1 MASPM
6 LTRLA
11 LRRSGPRQLTNT
23 SRWVRHAS
31 DNSHKTTPNARF
43 PRKYIVA
50 VLGVSGAALAAAPY
64 VIDHFVRTEAPV
76 EPEKPKLVFEKPLR
90 KSASAEENRD
100 TLSPQHLQVKNAW
113 EHPGVYAW
121 GSNVGR
127 VVDPESDEPVVKTP
141 KRLRWFDG
149 QLLRDLKL
157 DQNFG
162 AAITEKGDLVQ
173 WGAAFD
179 KTATSPVPTLQ
190 GKDLVKISLSRDRI
204 IALSRDGSVYSVP
217 VSSQQQKAGE
227 KPSESS
233 WVPFWSGRS
242 SVSYLPL
249 APAGLGWGEKVV
261 DVKSGLEHCLL
272 LTSKGRVFSAAAS
285 SESFPSHGQL
295 GVPGLTW
302 QTRPKGPFY
311 QPHEVQALS
320 DHTVK
325 SIAAGDFHSLAL
337 DNNGQIYAFGDNSY
351 GQLGSETLLGR
362 PFVDNPSPVRVDKLY
377 RGSGLAPK
385 VTSIAAGGLNSFFTV
400 DATPVPAL
408 DGTKAGQGRTV
419 ADTWACGEGIKG
431 SLGNGKWTH
440 ISGVPTKI
448 KALSDLSEYSEKTN
462 SVVPI
467 RIAQVVAG
475 GAHACAVLDNAT
487 NVSAGQSKSSSDT
500 NFGRDVMWWGGNEF
514 HQLGTGKR
522 SNLNTPTYIAPL
534 DGEAVGES
542 SRFQLTPRRTGRI
555 GEGGSGRKVSMEQK
569 VELGRQVTAVY
580 SST

>member
-1 MASPM
+1 M

-11 LRRSGPRQLTNT
+11 LRRTCPRQLNNT

-31 DNSHKTTPNARF
+31 NSNSNIATPNARF

-50 VLGVSGAALAAAPY
+50 VIGVSGAALAAAPF
-64 VIDHFVRTEAPV
+64 VIDRFVNTEAPA
-76 EPEKPKLVFEKPLR
+76 EPEKPELVFEKPLR
-90 KSASAEENRD
+90 KSASAEEAREV
-100 TLSPQHLQVKNAW
+100 LSSQHLQVKNAW

-127 VVDPESDEPVVKTP
+127 VVDPESNEPVVKTP
-141 KRLRWFDG
+141 KRLRYFDG

-179 KTATSPVPTLQ
+179 KTATSPVATLR

-204 IALSRDGSVYSVP
+204 IALSRDGSVYSLP
-217 VSSQQQKAGE
+217 VSSQDQQTGE
-227 KPSESS
+227 KPSEGS

-242 SVSYLPL
+242 SVSYRPL
-249 APAGLGWGEKVV
+249 APSGLGWGERVV
-261 DVKSGLEHCLL
+261 DVKCGLEHCLL
-272 LTSKGRVFSAAAS
+272 LTSKGRIFSAAAS
-285 SESFPSHGQL
+285 SQTFPSHGQL
-295 GVPGLTW
+295 GIPGLTW

-311 QPHEVQALS
+311 QPHEVEGLS
-320 DHTVK
+320 GHAIK

-337 DNNGQIYAFGDNSY
+337 DKDGHVYAFGDNSY

-362 PFVDNPSPVRVDKLY
+362 PFVDNPTPIRVDKLY

-385 VTSIAAGGLNSFFTV
+385 VTSIAAGGLNTFFTV
-400 DATPVPAL
+400 DATPIAQDSAKAL
-408 DGTKAGQGRTV
+408 QGRIV
-419 ADTWACGEGIKG
+419 AETWACGEGIKG

-467 RIAQVVAG
+467 RIAQVAAG
-475 GAHACAVLDNAT
+475 GSHACAVLDNAT
-487 NVSAGQSKSSSDT
+487 NVSAEQSRSSSDT

-522 SNLNTPTYIAPL
+522 SNLNTPAYIAPL
-534 DGEAVGES
+534 DGQDVGDS
-542 SRFQLTPRRTGRI
+542 SRFQLTPRRTARI

>member
-1 MASPM
+1 M

-11 LRRSGPRQLTNT
+11 LRRPSPRQLTNT

-31 DNSHKTTPNARF
+31 KTAPTPNARF

-50 VLGVSGAALAAAPY
+50 VIGVSGVALAAAPY
-64 VIDHFVRTEAPV
+64 VIERFVNTEAPA
-76 EPEKPKLVFEKPLR
+76 EPEKPELIFEKPLR
-90 KSASAEENRD
+90 KSASAEENREA
-100 TLSPQHLQVKNAW
+100 LSSQHLQVKNAW
-113 EHPGVYAW
+113 EYPGVYAW
-121 GSNVGR
+121 GSNVGK
-127 VVDPESDEPVVKTP
+127 VVDPESNDPVIKTP
-141 KRLRWFDG
+141 KRLRYFDG

-162 AAITEKGDLVQ
+162 AAIAENGDLVQ

-179 KTATSPVPTLQ
+179 ENATSPVATLR
-190 GKDLVKISLSRDRI
+190 GKDLVKISLSRDHI
-204 IALSRDGSVYSVP
+204 IALDSNGSVYSVP
-217 VSSQQQKAGE
+217 VSSRCQKTGD
-227 KPSESS
+227 KPSEGS
-233 WVPFWSGRS
+233 WVPFWSRRS
-242 SVSYLPL
+242 SVSYRRL
-249 APAGLGWGEKVV
+249 APTSLRWGEKVV
-261 DVKSGLEHCLL
+261 DVKCGLEHCLL

-285 SESFPSHGQL
+285 SQSFPSHGQL

-302 QTRPKGPFY
+302 QTRPKGPFD
-311 QPHEVQALS
+311 QPHEVEGLS
-320 DHTVK
+320 GHTIK

-337 DNNGQIYAFGDNSY
+337 DKDGQIYAFGDNSY

-362 PFVDNPSPVRVDKLY
+362 PSVDNPSPMRVDKLY
-377 RGSGLAPK
+377 RGTGLVPK

-400 DATPVPAL
+400 EATPILARDRTQAV
-408 DGTKAGQGRTV
+408 QGRAV
-419 ADTWACGEGIKG
+419 AETWACGEGIKG

-440 ISGVPTKI
+440 ISAAPTKI
-448 KALSDLSEYSEKTN
+448 KALSDLNEYSEKTN

-467 RIAQVVAG
+467 RIAQVAAG
-475 GAHACAVLDNAT
+475 GSHACAILDNAT
-487 NVSAGQSKSSSDT
+487 NVSAEQSTSSSDT

-534 DGEAVGES
+534 DGGEVGES
-542 SRFQLTPRRTGRI
+542 SRFQITPRRTARV

-569 VELGRQVTAVY
+569 VELGRQVSAVY